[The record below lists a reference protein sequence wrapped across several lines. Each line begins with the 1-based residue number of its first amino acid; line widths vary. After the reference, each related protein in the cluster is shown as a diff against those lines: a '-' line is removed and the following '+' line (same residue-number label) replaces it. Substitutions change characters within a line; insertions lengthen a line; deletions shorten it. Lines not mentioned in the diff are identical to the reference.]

1 MNYIPNKIKKELQKY
16 PPERKERFLK
26 YYGKFIS
33 SYYFEANMI
42 VFLLFLL
49 VIIIWIAIYWIL
61 AYKYSNVTII
71 IIYSIFYLTPLLFS
85 FKKISYFIEK
95 IGDKVLNRKLNDYS
109 VITRED
115 WKKIKKTD
123 KNLFNILKSIKSQG
137 ECYTITLKVAH
148 ILKDSNIK
156 IVWLLNE
163 DLNSFNIK
171 LYGHAVL
178 KKENRI
184 YDTAVRDTFD
194 EQEYYHINN
203 SKIFK
208 EIEIEKYGMKE
219 LKNDW
224 ENFKEFC
231 KINGGK
237 RGIED

>member
-178 KKENRI
+178 KK
-184 YDTAVRDTFD
+184 
-194 EQEYYHINN
+194 
-203 SKIFK
+203 
-208 EIEIEKYGMKE
+208 
-219 LKNDW
+219 
-224 ENFKEFC
+224 
-231 KINGGK
+231 
-237 RGIED
+237 

>member
-123 KNLFNILKSIKSQG
+123 KNLFNI
-137 ECYTITLKVAH
+137 
-148 ILKDSNIK
+148 
-156 IVWLLNE
+156 
-163 DLNSFNIK
+163 
-171 LYGHAVL
+171 
-178 KKENRI
+178 
-184 YDTAVRDTFD
+184 
-194 EQEYYHINN
+194 
-203 SKIFK
+203 
-208 EIEIEKYGMKE
+208 
-219 LKNDW
+219 
-224 ENFKEFC
+224 
-231 KINGGK
+231 
-237 RGIED
+237 

>member
-184 YDTAVRDTFD
+184 YDTAVRDTFY

-231 KINGGK
+231 EINGGK